1 LERLAVERENL
12 RVREEQV
19 LLEIRELEANN
30 ERREE
35 ELR

>member
-12 RVREEQV
+12 RVREGTV

>member
-1 LERLAVERENL
+1 MERLAVERENL